1 MQATVGNVEA
11 QQHKSVVSVFDLTIV
26 QRLSSFGTWYSGCC
40 RCDFLNIWYEL
51 VAPGV
56 IIHHEVCSSVK
67 NLLILLLERR
77 IKYLMFF
84 YKLPDKHL

>member
-11 QQHKSVVSVFDLTIV
+11 QQHKSVVFVFDLTIV
-26 QRLSSFGTWYSGCC
+26 QRLSSFGTWDSSCC
-40 RCDFLNIWYEL
+40 CCVFYIWYEL
-51 VAPGV
+51 IGPAV

-84 YKLPDKHL
+84 YKLPDKLL